1 MLGDEGHGGARPWIA
16 GGTNCWEA
24 DVSDPTASS
33 GLLVERDGPVA
44 TLRIDRPAKRNAL
57 DAGLLDALQAALL
70 QIAKDRDVR
79 AVILTGGES
88 VFAAGVDIG
97 SFAAAP
103 GVANAYRAAE
113 ARARCWEALIHLP
126 QPTIAAVAGYAL
138 GGGCEL
144 ALACDLR
151 LAAESARFGQPEVR
165 LGLIPGAGGTQR
177 LPRLIGATRAKEL
190 IFFGD
195 AIDAQEAYRLGLVN
209 RVVPVDR
216 LLAEAREW
224 ALRLAAL
231 PPLALAM
238 AKQAIDTGA
247 DLALPAA
254 LYLEQQSFVALFG
267 TADEAEGVAAF
278 LEKRDPR
285 FTGD

>member
-1 MLGDEGHGGARPWIA
+1 
-16 GGTNCWEA
+16 
-24 DVSDPTASS
+24 VSDPTPGS
-33 GLLVERDGPVA
+33 GLRVERDGPVT
-44 TLRIDRPAKRNAL
+44 TLWLDRPAKRNAL
-57 DAGLLDALQAALL
+57 DAALL
-70 QIAKDRDVR
+70 EALEETLRQLAKDRDVR

-97 SFAAAP
+97 SFAATP
-103 GVANAYRAAE
+103 GVANAYRASE
-113 ARARCWEALIHLP
+113 ARARCWEALTHLP

-195 AIDAQEAYRLGLVN
+195 PIDAQEAHRLGLVN
-209 RVVPVDR
+209 RVVPTER
-216 LLAEAREW
+216 LLAEARDW
-224 ALRLAAL
+224 AARLAAL

-238 AKQAIDTGA
+238 AKQAVDTGA

-267 TADEAEGVAAF
+267 TADEQEGVAAF
-278 LEKRDPR
+278 LEKRAPR

>member
-1 MLGDEGHGGARPWIA
+1 V
-16 GGTNCWEA
+16 A
-24 DVSDPTASS
+24 DSPASS
-33 GLLVERDGPVA
+33 GLLVERDGPLV

-57 DAGLLDALQAALL
+57 DAALLDSLQAALL
-70 QIAKDRDVR
+70 ELANDRGAR

-113 ARARCWEALIHLP
+113 ARARCWEALTHLP

-195 AIDAQEAYRLGLVN
+195 PIDAQEAYRLGLVN
-209 RVVPVDR
+209 RVVPTDR

-224 ALRLAAL
+224 ATRLAAL

-238 AKQAIDTGA
+238 AKQAVDTGA

-267 TADEAEGVAAF
+267 TADETEGVAAF
-278 LEKRDPR
+278 LEKRAPR